1 MNARKNLIPAL
12 IAASGL
18 FVCCQQKK
26 LTEVVEVPL
35 PAAEEKIRIG
45 HPDEAVA
52 DPGAFEM
59 YKLPYEYDA
68 LAPHI
73 DAMTMEMHFSK
84 HYLTYTNNL
93 NRLLDS
99 TELAKI
105 PIEEIFKRLDMSN
118 MDLRNNLGGYYNHT
132 LFFETM
138 APKKGGEPKDNALAA
153 AIVKDFGSFANFRD
167 QFEVA
172 ASRQF
177 GSGWA
182 WLLVDRYGKLQVTSS
197 PNQDN
202 PLMPQQA
209 VPGKPILG
217 LDVWEHAYY
226 LGYQYK
232 RKKYI
237 EAFFNVIDW
246 DKVSEKYDD
255 AVRKGG

>member
-1 MNARKNLIPAL
+1 MTFLKHNFIPAL
-12 IAASGL
+12 IIASGL
-18 FVCCQQKK
+18 LFSCQKKK

-35 PAAEEKIRIG
+35 PTAEEKVTIG

-59 YKLPYEYDA
+59 YKLPFEYDE
-68 LAPHI
+68 LAPNI

-99 TELAKI
+99 TELAKL
-105 PIEEIFKRLDMSN
+105 PIEEIFKKLDMSN
-118 MDLRNNLGGYYNHT
+118 ADLRNNLGGYYNHT
-132 LFFETM
+132 LYWETI

-153 AIVKDFGSFANFRD
+153 AISKDFGSFANFKES
-167 QFEVA
+167 FENA

-182 WLLVDRYGKLQVTSS
+182 WLVVDRSGNLQVTST

-202 PLMPQQA
+202 PLMPQA
-209 VPGKPILG
+209 TIPGKPILG
-217 LDVWEHAYY
+217 IDVWEHAYY

-237 EAFFNVIDW
+237 DAFFNVINW

-255 AVRKGG
+255 AVRK